1 MMSPGFALI
10 FSELSLS
17 SNLIV
22 FVRKR
27 VPVPWIRITFSFP
40 RMDRDFSNAWS
51 KEENGLDGDPL
62 PSTILN
68 EFT

>member
-1 MMSPGFALI
+1 
-10 FSELSLS
+10 
-17 SNLIV
+17 
-22 FVRKR
+22 
-27 VPVPWIRITFSFP
+27 
-40 RMDRDFSNAWS
+40 MDRDFSNAWS